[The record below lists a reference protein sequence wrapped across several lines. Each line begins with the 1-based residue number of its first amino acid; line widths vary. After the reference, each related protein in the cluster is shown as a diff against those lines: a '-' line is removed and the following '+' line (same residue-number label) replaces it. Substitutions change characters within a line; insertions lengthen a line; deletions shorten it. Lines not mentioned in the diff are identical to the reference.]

1 MDVSLL
7 SRLVGRWLC
16 IRRVVLRAP
25 TTAAQ
30 STSSNA
36 CELNAENWSTRS
48 ANFLTMRGA
57 ELAMK
62 RKQFS
67 DQQIAMALEQARAG
81 LKVEDVCRKLGVS
94 QNTFYRWRK
103 KYGPMQ
109 PSEIKRLKQLEDENK
124 RLKSIV
130 ADLTLDKQML
140 QEVLRKKD

>member
-1 MDVSLL
+1 M
-7 SRLVGRWLC
+7 
-16 IRRVVLRAP
+16 
-25 TTAAQ
+25 
-30 STSSNA
+30 
-36 CELNAENWSTRS
+36 
-48 ANFLTMRGA
+48 
-57 ELAMK
+57 AMK
-62 RKQFS
+62 RKHFS

>member
-1 MDVSLL
+1 
-7 SRLVGRWLC
+7 
-16 IRRVVLRAP
+16 
-25 TTAAQ
+25 
-30 STSSNA
+30 
-36 CELNAENWSTRS
+36 
-48 ANFLTMRGA
+48 
-57 ELAMK
+57 MK

-67 DQQIAMALEQARAG
+67 EQQIAIALEQVRSG
-81 LKVEDVCRKLGVS
+81 LKVEEVCRKLGVS

-130 ADLTLDKQML
+130 ADLTLDKAML

>member
-1 MDVSLL
+1 
-7 SRLVGRWLC
+7 
-16 IRRVVLRAP
+16 
-25 TTAAQ
+25 
-30 STSSNA
+30 
-36 CELNAENWSTRS
+36 
-48 ANFLTMRGA
+48 
-57 ELAMK
+57 MK

-67 DQQIAMALEQARAG
+67 EQQIAIALEQVRSG
-81 LKVEDVCRKLGVS
+81 LKVEAVCRKLGVS

-109 PSEIKRLKQLEDENK
+109 PSEIKRLKQLEDENT